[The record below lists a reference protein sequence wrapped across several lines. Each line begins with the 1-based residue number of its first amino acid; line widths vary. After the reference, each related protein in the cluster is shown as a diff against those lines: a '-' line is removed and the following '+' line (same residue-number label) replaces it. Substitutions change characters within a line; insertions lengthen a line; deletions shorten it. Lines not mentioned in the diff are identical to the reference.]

1 MIKAKPFI
9 KWAGGKADLLQKIES
24 CLPDCFQNEN
34 NITYVEPFLGGGAV
48 LFHMLETHRDRLS
61 KIIISDINEDLIACY
76 RIIQSN
82 PKPLIKQ
89 LEILQAQYD
98 ACQTRDQQGE
108 LYYEIRRLYNSHNVK
123 GVKRAAQ
130 FIFLNHTC
138 YNGLYRENNK
148 GEFNVPCAYYK
159 HPSIVNKEILEAD
172 HKALQGVTILCGDY
186 QNVLEH
192 IEQLPVFVYLD
203 PPYRPLHEHAN
214 NFKKYNRMDFGD
226 LEQERLQRFCNGLTE
241 RRYYMMQSN
250 SDSRNTDDT
259 SYFENI
265 YYAYE
270 VETVVAIRNI
280 NPYAETA
287 RKQTEVLIRNYRG
300 DEIIH
305 PRV

>member
-1 MIKAKPFI
+1 MKAKPFVN
-9 KWAGGKADLLQKIES
+9 WAGGKTDLLQKIDS

-48 LFHMLETHRDRLS
+48 LFHMLETHKERLS
-61 KIIISDINEDLIACY
+61 RIIISDINKDLIACY
-76 RIIQSN
+76 RIIQAD
-82 PKPLIKQ
+82 PQPLIKQ

-98 ACQTRDQQGE
+98 VCQTRDQQGE
-108 LYYEIRRLYNSHNVK
+108 LYYEIRRLYNSHSAR

-159 HPSIVNKEILEAD
+159 HPSIVNKEVLEAD

-203 PPYRPLHEHAN
+203 PPYRPLREHAN
-214 NFKKYNRMDFGD
+214 NFKKYNKMDFGD
-226 LEQERLQRFCNGLTE
+226 KEQENLHQFCNRLTIN
-241 RRYYMMQSN
+241 RYFMMQSN
-250 SDSRNTDDT
+250 SDSRNKDNS
-259 SYFENI
+259 SYFKNI
-265 YYAYE
+265 YNGYE

-280 NPYAETA
+280 NPYAETI
-287 RKQTEVLIRNYRG
+287 RKQTEVLICNYKG
-300 DEIIH
+300 DKFVH
-305 PRV
+305 PIM